1 MLEGAVTV
9 DAGAE
14 SLTLLPQRAA
24 YWARRRTLFVADVH
38 LGKAASFRRAGIPIP
53 RGSTNDTLDRLAATV
68 LSCAAERL
76 VILGD
81 LVHDATAR
89 DAAQTAFLDWRAR
102 HAALDVLLVGG
113 NHDRRSGDLP
123 AAWRVQTVEEPF
135 RMDGFALCHEP
146 QAVAAAYALA
156 GHLHPGVKLVAGRDR
171 LRLPCFWLRREGA
184 VLPAFGAFTGLADIV
199 PAGDDR
205 VYVAARHRVV
215 PVR

>member
-14 SLTLLPQRAA
+14 SLALLPQRAA

-68 LSCAAERL
+68 ALCAAERL
-76 VILGD
+76 VVLGD

-89 DAAQTAFLDWRAR
+89 DAAQTVFLDWRAR

-113 NHDRRSGDLP
+113 NHDRRSGGLP
-123 AAWRVQTVEEPF
+123 EVWRVQTVEAPY
-135 RMDGFALCHEP
+135 RLDGFALCHEP
-146 QAVAAAYALA
+146 QTVAGAYALA
-156 GHLHPGVKLVAGRDR
+156 GHVHPGVKLAAGRDR
-171 LRLPCFWLRREGA
+171 LRLPCFWLQRDGA

-205 VYVAARHRVV
+205 VYVAARNRVV

>member
-1 MLEGAVTV
+1 MIEGAVTV
-9 DAGAE
+9 EAGGE

-24 YWARRRTLFVADVH
+24 YRTRCRTLFVADVH

-53 RGSTNDTLDRLAATV
+53 RGSTTETLERLAAV
-68 LSCAAERL
+68 LALCAAERL

-89 DAAQTAFLDWRAR
+89 DAAQDAFVQWRER

-113 NHDRRSGDLP
+113 NHDRRSGGLP
-123 AAWRVQTVEEPF
+123 EAWRVQVVEAPHVV
-135 RMDGFALCHEP
+135 DGYAFCHEP
-146 QAVAAAYALA
+146 QAVAGAYALA